1 MRLSENW
8 LREYVS
14 PPLTTGQLA
23 HQLTMAGLEV
33 ESVSPAAGSFSGVIV
48 AEVLEAE
55 PHPAADKLRVCRVN
69 NGREV
74 IQIVCG
80 APNVRAGIRV
90 PLAEIGAELPDALK
104 IKAASLRGVDS
115 SGMLCSA
122 KELAIDEDASGLMEL
137 PADAPIGEDLRRY
150 LGLDDTL
157 IELNLTPNRADCLS
171 VEGIAREV
179 ALLNGLSL
187 TEPQS
192 GLTEILET
200 RTYPVEV
207 ENFDYC
213 PKYLGQIVL
222 GVDRTAATPL
232 WMRERLRRAGIRS
245 IDLIVDVTNY
255 VLIEMGQPLHAFDL
269 DRLEGPVRIRLARSG
284 EKLLL
289 LNGQDVELDSQTL
302 VIADDRGPLALAGI
316 MGGRE
321 SAVSD
326 QTTNLFVESAFFSPD
341 GIMGRARRYGLST
354 DSSHRFER
362 GVGFELQ
369 ERALERA
376 VSLIKTYAGGRVG
389 PVVSRVSSDHLP
401 VRAPL
406 KIRFQRLEKTLGLE
420 FSVERVQEILQGL
433 GMNPKETPD
442 GFEVTPP
449 SVRFDIA
456 LEADL
461 IEEIARVHGYDQLP
475 RRSPKIPA
483 AMRPVSER
491 ELTIDR
497 IKDLLVDRGYQEAI
511 TYSFVGSEIQQI
523 VDPGIAPLALKNPLS
538 AELAVMRTSLWPGL
552 LDAALK
558 NQSRQQDRIRLF
570 ESGLRFL
577 PGTDSLDQ
585 RKTLAFLATGSVVRE
600 QWGLQGKAVDFF
612 DVKADIEALVAL
624 TGRCE
629 AFRFRAAA
637 HPALHPGQSAEI
649 LNGENAFG
657 WIGQLHPRIEQKLG
671 FEKPVFLV
679 SLDLDAL
686 IVRQLPRFL
695 GLSKYP
701 SVRRDMA
708 LCVEEATPVQRL
720 VDTAK
725 QHAGDLLR
733 DILVFD
739 VYRGPG
745 LEPGIKSVALGLVW
759 QNELET
765 LVDEQVDAYFG
776 AVMDAL
782 KLECGARLRD

>member
-48 AEVLEAE
+48 AEVLETE

-289 LNGQDVELDSQTL
+289 LNGQHVELDSQTL

-558 NQSRQQDRIRLF
+558 NQSRQQDRIPV
-570 ESGLRFL
+570 SYTHLR
-577 PGTDSLDQ
+577 
-585 RKTLAFLATGSVVRE
+585 
-600 QWGLQGKAVDFF
+600 
-612 DVKADIEALVAL
+612 
-624 TGRCE
+624 
-629 AFRFRAAA
+629 A
-637 HPALHPGQSAEI
+637 H
-649 LNGENAFG
+649 
-657 WIGQLHPRIEQKLG
+657 
-671 FEKPVFLV
+671 
-679 SLDLDAL
+679 
-686 IVRQLPRFL
+686 
-695 GLSKYP
+695 
-701 SVRRDMA
+701 
-708 LCVEEATPVQRL
+708 
-720 VDTAK
+720 
-725 QHAGDLLR
+725 
-733 DILVFD
+733 
-739 VYRGPG
+739 
-745 LEPGIKSVALGLVW
+745 
-759 QNELET
+759 ET
-765 LVDEQVDAYFG
+765 
-776 AVMDAL
+776 
-782 KLECGARLRD
+782 